1 MPVNSN
7 SYMTSGIKLSEDM
20 NLFESYGRLINPAY
34 PSFLSKLG
42 LNKVAAKAQGATI
55 TDSQGNTYI
64 DCVGG
69 YGLFNLG
76 HNNPDIID
84 SLTDQLKQQQLLT
97 KPLISEVQVRL
108 AECIEKITPGELSCS
123 FILNSG
129 SEAIDCAIKLV
140 RLHKGKKTIVT
151 AQNSFHGHTFGALT
165 ASGIPSFKRAFQPLL
180 PGFISVPFGDI
191 EALKKSISVD
201 TAAVLIEPIQH
212 EAGVLLPPDGY
223 FQKVRELCDEHEL
236 ILILDEIKTGF
247 GKTGRMFACEYY
259 DIVPDILVLGKSLGG
274 GLIPVGAVVAKNYL
288 WKRFGLSFSM
298 SASSYA
304 GNVLA
309 CRAALST
316 IRYIEEGNLLS
327 ECVEKGKMLLR
338 SFRDYVREYSDILQ
352 SADGLGL
359 LIGIETKSGKIALEL
374 AKEMI
379 RQGIIMVPAF
389 GNSSVLMVEPPLVI
403 SFKQIRK
410 VVDAFAAACSSVGS
424 N

>member
-1 MPVNSN
+1 
-7 SYMTSGIKLSEDM
+7 MTSPIELSKDM

-34 PSFLSKLG
+34 PSFLNKLG
-42 LNKVAAKAQGATI
+42 LNNVAVKAQGATI
-55 TDSQGNTYI
+55 TDSEGKTYI

-76 HNNPDIID
+76 HNNPDIIE
-84 SLTDQLKQQQLLT
+84 SLTDQLQEQQLLT
-97 KPLISEVQVRL
+97 RPLISEVQVRL

-140 RLHKGKKTIVT
+140 RLHKSGKTIIT
-151 AQNSFHGHTFGALT
+151 AQKSFHGHTFGALT

-180 PGFISVPFGDI
+180 PGFISVPFGNI
-191 EALKKSISVD
+191 EALKKSITAD
-201 TAAVLIEPIQH
+201 TGAVLIEPIQH
-212 EAGVLLPPDGY
+212 EAGVLLPADGY
-223 FQKVRELCDEHEL
+223 LKKVRDLCDENGL

-259 DIVPDILVLGKSLGG
+259 DVVPDILVLGKSLGG
-274 GLIPVGAVVAKNYL
+274 GLIPTGAIVAKNHL

-309 CRAALST
+309 CRVGLST
-316 IRYIEEGNLLS
+316 IRYIQESNLLT
-327 ECVEKGKMLLR
+327 ECAEKGKMLLR
-338 SFRDYVREYSDILQ
+338 SLRDCISEYPNILH
-352 SADGLGL
+352 SAEGLGL

-379 RQGIIMVPAF
+379 RRGIIMVPAF

-403 SFKQIRK
+403 SLQQIRA
-410 VVDAFAAACSSVGS
+410 VVDSFAAACVNLSGT
-424 N
+424 